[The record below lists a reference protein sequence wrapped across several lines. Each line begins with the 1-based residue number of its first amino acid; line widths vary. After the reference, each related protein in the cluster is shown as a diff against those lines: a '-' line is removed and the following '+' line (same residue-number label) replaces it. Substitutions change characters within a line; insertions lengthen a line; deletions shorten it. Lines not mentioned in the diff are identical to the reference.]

1 MSFLM
6 ILIYLQTNHPQTKI
20 MNRKQVIS
28 FSLILGLASFF
39 YACQP
44 ELTNPNPATPN
55 ITGDFRAKINGVQW
69 VANKATGAAR
79 TLGIINISGQGTDGK
94 TITMTLQDSG
104 VRTYFLTPNALQ
116 AGAYQDSASGSIG
129 FGSNASADTSKA
141 GGIVNITVIDTV
153 RKTISGTFRFKVYRA
168 TDSATRSLTEGVF
181 NNISYAPVV
190 VAPSGTD
197 TFRVKVDGVDFPYT
211 SLNGI
216 RLTTPLDIV
225 SVTASTANSA
235 KTVGITMPGNV
246 TVGTY
251 NFVPFGFDYIGQYN
265 INTSATSGIYM
276 SSNAGSV
283 QILEHNLTTKRIR
296 GNFTFRAKA
305 LLSADSAN
313 LTAGYFS
320 VKYP

>member
-1 MSFLM
+1 
-6 ILIYLQTNHPQTKI
+6 

-28 FSLILGLASFF
+28 FSLIIGLVSFF

-44 ELTNPNPATPN
+44 ELTNPSSTNPN
-55 ITGDFRAKINGVQW
+55 VTGDFRAKINGVQW
-69 VANKATGAAR
+69 VANKASSAAR

-94 TITMTLQDSG
+94 LITMTLQDSG

-211 SLNGI
+211 SIGCFRI
-216 RLTTPLDIV
+216 AFPVDII
-225 SVTASTANSA
+225 SITANSA
-235 KTVGITMPGNV
+235 SANKVVGLTLPGNISA
-246 TVGTY
+246 GTY
-251 NFVPFGFDYIGQYN
+251 NFTASSSDYIGQYT
-265 INTSATSGIYM
+265 INTNVAPGIYM
-276 SSNAGSV
+276 GSLTGSIQV
-283 QILEHNLTTKRIR
+283 LEHNLTAKRIR
-296 GNFTFRAKA
+296 GNFNFKAKA
-305 LLSADSAN
+305 LFLPDSAN

-320 VKYP
+320 LKYP